1 MRVSLRW
8 KFSLLLAGLLL
19 FTVSVLSVLVLRSIR
34 HNQRTG
40 LEREMAEM
48 TNRAE
53 LTVKMSYLSGEQV
66 SFKTFMKYR
75 GMDLSNR
82 LGQSNGL
89 HVRLYDETGVEIGN
103 SLPLVPSPT
112 MPDALQYA
120 LQGKVAYSDVQDVLY
135 YFTPIMFEEQ
145 LIAVAEFQR
154 PVGELHAFYRETR
167 TMFLLSGSTVLL
179 ASFLLGFL
187 YVYRQSKAITL
198 LKQTANNIEAGAY
211 IDHAPLVRK
220 DELGELSEG
229 IYSMSREIE
238 SSMKKLETEKAKLS
252 LVVDKLQVLEQ
263 QQKQFINNISHELKT
278 PLTSITAY
286 ADLLELY
293 PDDPLLFQQ
302 AMESIRKES
311 SRLHKLVENALR
323 LASLEK
329 YEFEYQAEA
338 VSLDIVLDE
347 LVSLMKGKADKFGL
361 TFQLHKVP
369 ATIWAE
375 RESLIHIFVNLLDN
389 AIKYNLPGGSINIR
403 LYTEQNH
410 ATVEIVDTG
419 IGIPSESQERIF
431 EPFYTANKARSK
443 ETKGSGLGLAL
454 VQQWVEKQR
463 GIIHLKRSDS
473 TGSVFEVQFPLY
485 HHDSV

>member
-34 HNQRTG
+34 HNQRIG

-48 TNRAE
+48 ANRAE
-53 LTVKMSYLSGEQV
+53 LTVKMSYLSGERV
-66 SFKTFMKYR
+66 SLKAFMRYR

-103 SLPLVPSPT
+103 SLPLVSSPT
-112 MPDALQYA
+112 LPDTLQYA
-120 LQGKVAYSDVQDVLY
+120 LQGKIAYSDVHDVLY
-135 YFTPIMFEEQ
+135 YFAPITFEEQ
-145 LIAVAEFQR
+145 LIAVVEFQR
-154 PVGELHAFYRETR
+154 PVGELHAFYRQTR
-167 TMFLLSGSTVLL
+167 IMFLLSGSTVLL

-198 LKQTANNIEAGAY
+198 LKQTANNIGAGAY
-211 IDHAPLVRK
+211 IDHPPLVRT
-220 DELGELSEG
+220 DELGDLSKG
-229 IYSMSREIE
+229 IYRMSREIE
-238 SSMKKLETEKAKLS
+238 SSMKKLEAEKA
-252 LVVDKLQVLEQ
+252 KLQVLEQ

-293 PDDPLLFQQ
+293 PDDPLLLQQ
-302 AMESIRKES
+302 ALESIRKES
-311 SRLHKLVENALR
+311 SRLHDLVENALR

-338 VSLDIVLDE
+338 VSLDNVLDE

-361 TFQLHKVP
+361 TFQLHTVP

-375 RESLIHIFVNLLDN
+375 PESLIHIFVNLLDN
-389 AIKYNLPGGSINIR
+389 AIKYNVPGGSVNIR

-410 ATVEIVDTG
+410 ARVEIVDTG
-419 IGIPSESQERIF
+419 IGIPTESQERIF
-431 EPFYTANKARSK
+431 EPFYTANKARSR
-443 ETKGSGLGLAL
+443 ETKGSGLGLTL

-463 GIIHLKRSDS
+463 GIIQLKRSDS

>member
-8 KFSLLLAGLLL
+8 KFALLLAGLLL
-19 FTVSVLSVLVLRSIR
+19 FTVSVLSVSVLRGIR
-34 HNQRTG
+34 HSQRTG

-48 TNRAE
+48 ANRAE
-53 LTVKMSYLSGEQV
+53 LTVKMSYLSGEREGL
-66 SFKTFMKYR
+66 KGFMRNR

-112 MPDALQYA
+112 LPDALHYA
-120 LQGKVAYSDVQDVLY
+120 LQGKIAYSDLKGMLY
-135 YFTPIMFEEQ
+135 YFAPITFEEQ
-145 LIAVAEFQR
+145 LIAVVEFQR
-154 PVGELHAFYRETR
+154 PTGEQHAFYRQTR
-167 TMFLLSGSTVLL
+167 SMFILSGSAVLL
-179 ASFLLGFL
+179 ASFLLGYL
-187 YVYRQSKAITL
+187 YMYRQSKAITL
-198 LKQTANNIEAGAY
+198 LKQTADNIGAGAY
-211 IDHAPLVRK
+211 IDRAPLIRR
-220 DELGELSEG
+220 DELGDLSEG

-238 SSMKKLETEKAKLS
+238 SSMNELEEEKMKLS
-252 LVVDKLQVLEQ
+252 LVVDKLQALEQ
-263 QQKQFINNISHELKT
+263 QQKQFINNISHEIKT

-293 PDDPLLFQQ
+293 PDDPKLLQQ

-311 SRLHKLVENALR
+311 SRLHELVENALR

-329 YEFEYQAEA
+329 YEFEYQSEA
-338 VSLDIVLDE
+338 VSLDLVLEE
-347 LVSLMKGKADKFGL
+347 LISLMRGKADKFGL
-361 TFQLHKVP
+361 TLQLHTVP

-375 RESLIHIFVNLLDN
+375 RESLIHIFINVLDN
-389 AIKYNLPGGSINIR
+389 AIKYNVPGGSINVR

-410 ATVEIVDTG
+410 ARVEIADTG
-419 IGIPSESQERIF
+419 IGIPAESQERIF
-431 EPFYTANKARSK
+431 QPFYTANKARSR
-443 ETKGSGLGLAL
+443 ETGGSGLGLAL

-463 GIIHLKRSDS
+463 GSIHLKWSDF

-485 HHDSV
+485 SHDSL

>member
-34 HNQRTG
+34 HNQRIG

-48 TNRAE
+48 ANRAE
-53 LTVKMSYLSGEQV
+53 LTVKMSYLSGERV
-66 SFKTFMKYR
+66 SLKAFMRYR

-103 SLPLVPSPT
+103 SLPLVSSPT
-112 MPDALQYA
+112 LPDTLQYA
-120 LQGKVAYSDVQDVLY
+120 LQGKIAYSDIHDVLY
-135 YFTPIMFEEQ
+135 YFAPITFEEQ
-145 LIAVAEFQR
+145 LIAVVEFQR
-154 PVGELHAFYRETR
+154 PVGELRAFYRQTR
-167 TMFLLSGSTVLL
+167 IMFLLSGSTVLL

-198 LKQTANNIEAGAY
+198 LKQTANNIGAGAY
-211 IDHAPLVRK
+211 IDHPPLVRT
-220 DELGELSEG
+220 DELGDLSKG
-229 IYSMSREIE
+229 IYRMSREIE
-238 SSMKKLETEKAKLS
+238 SSMKKLETEKA
-252 LVVDKLQVLEQ
+252 KLQVLEQ

-293 PDDPLLFQQ
+293 PDDPLLLQQ
-302 AMESIRKES
+302 ALESIRKES
-311 SRLHKLVENALR
+311 SRLHDLVENALR

-338 VSLDIVLDE
+338 VSLDNVLDE

-361 TFQLHKVP
+361 TFQLHTVP

-375 RESLIHIFVNLLDN
+375 RESLIHIFVNLFDN
-389 AIKYNLPGGSINIR
+389 AIKYNVPGGSVNIR

-410 ATVEIVDTG
+410 ARVEIVDTG
-419 IGIPSESQERIF
+419 IGIPTESQERIF
-431 EPFYTANKARSK
+431 EPFYTANKARSR
-443 ETKGSGLGLAL
+443 ETKGSGLGLTL

-463 GIIHLKRSDS
+463 GFIQLKRSDF

-485 HHDSV
+485 HHHDSV